1 MFVWPG
7 VILLIHGVSGK
18 LNMFYIA
25 AGKMIEWKSLFGFGK
40 ENDWSSGQ
48 TVKLTVKLQ
57 LS

>member
-48 TVKLTVKLQ
+48 TVKLTVK
-57 LS
+57 